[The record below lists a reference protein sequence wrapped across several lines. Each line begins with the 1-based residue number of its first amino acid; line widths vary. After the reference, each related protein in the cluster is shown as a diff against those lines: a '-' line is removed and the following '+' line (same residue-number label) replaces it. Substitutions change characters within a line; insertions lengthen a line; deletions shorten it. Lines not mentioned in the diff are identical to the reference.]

1 MFYYAAFIPWFE
13 EDFDALVKLWRLIFV
28 KLERLCEMM
37 PKYVVGMDDSWA
49 FFYYFSQFQ
58 SNITMF
64 HCSRTLVASRPDQ
77 LKPSPI
83 AARKVYDKQES
94 TSPRLARRTT
104 NLAQGNL
111 LGKPGSM

>member
-1 MFYYAAFIPWFE
+1 MMSQSVAGTDDPWVLFH
-13 EDFDALVKLWRLIFV
+13 
-28 KLERLCEMM
+28 
-37 PKYVVGMDDSWA
+37 
-49 FFYYFSQFQ
+49 YFSQFR
-58 SNITMF
+58 SDITPF

-111 LGKPGSM
+111 FGRPGSM